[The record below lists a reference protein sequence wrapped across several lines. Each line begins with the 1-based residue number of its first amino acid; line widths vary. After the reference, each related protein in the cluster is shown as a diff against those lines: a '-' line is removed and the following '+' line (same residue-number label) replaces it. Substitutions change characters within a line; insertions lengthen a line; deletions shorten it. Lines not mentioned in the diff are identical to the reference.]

1 MSVPQMLARMEH
13 NIGWVFHSKLTAIE
27 ALNSAGQ
34 PINYDGQW
42 HNLRRNDNLAIIGDK
57 ALDQVLSL
65 MWYHSSNPQGL
76 QSMSAK
82 KNKMLMRPR
91 RLFNQGSLVNSST
104 GPYHKRKACDSWVQL
119 RSGPLCDHECW
130 SRWPHL
136 GTYDGYSCRSNRGS
150 RLQGQWL

>member
-104 GPYHKRKACDSWVQL
+104 GL
-119 RSGPLCDHECW
+119 GSGSDDCGIGLPGEADPLGGSMLEKE
-130 SRWPHL
+130 L
-136 GTYDGYSCRSNRGS
+136 G
-150 RLQGQWL
+150 LE